1 MEQYPEQSAE
11 QNQETSLFGFGI
23 DQSSRTHLFEA
34 AKWAKFL
41 AIVGFVMCGLIVVVA
56 FFAGS
61 FLAMMSNSY
70 NDGYRSSAVFTGGMG
85 ALVIIFY
92 IGIAILCFFPYLFL
106 FRFATRMKAALNTND
121 QSTLNTSFQNLKI
134 MFRYVGI
141 LTIVMLSFYAL
152 AILMAIAM
160 AATTGFN

>member
-1 MEQYPEQSAE
+1 MEQYTE

-23 DQSSRTHLFEA
+23 DQSSRAHLSEA

-41 AIVGFVMCGLIVVVA
+41 AIVGFIMCGLIVIIA

-70 NDGYRSSAVFTGGMG
+70 NDGYRSPVRLTGGMG
-85 ALVIIFY
+85 GVVIVFY
-92 IGIAILCFFPYLFL
+92 VGIAILFFLPYLFL
-106 FRFATRMKAALNTND
+106 FRFATRMKTALNTND
-121 QSTLNTSFQNLKI
+121 QLTLNSSFQNLKI

-141 LTIVMLSFYAL
+141 LTIVLLSFYAL
-152 AILMAIAM
+152 IILMVIIM
-160 AATTGFN
+160 AATTGFK